1 MCKYV
6 LFAQIHR
13 LTSLIK
19 NRERLRPAA
28 QMTDLEPRRMAND
41 GCEYTLGQFREH
53 YGEQWYLKHWNTAP
67 LTTPQGNV
75 LTLAERWGGANLPR
89 RQSLTGASRSSD
101 VTQLTVNAPLSDSPL
116 QGNQSTG
123 DTNSSVIQPAAR
135 SGDVIQLTNM
145 RQVDKKVKG
154 KAACAKQRELR
165 QCLLTHRTDSQRKYE
180 YDLTDDAWNWH
191 SVVRSQPPDVR
202 DLLIGSGIIKFS
214 FKLLSGII
222 DTNYQHV
229 DAGYRHVF
237 EIERVDGS
245 CFHLHFHLD
254 GKCDTPVLINGAAAV
269 NDSGDTQHVSKP
281 VQRQSIDYTRDT
293 LSKIESS
300 LEIPAISKSETFMAL
315 SLMLEACTARG
326 DIGVDIAI
334 DITDGQSFKWRRW
347 MTGYSQSRRHR
358 EQLSVDVTG
367 TGIVKVF
374 VVRRSPV
381 NAIQIACCRTD
392 KTYTITTVPE
402 SKKAK
407 YSTSQPQIDWTREPI
422 FRSPWFIR
430 EDWIIFR
437 EKLNVQ

>member
-1 MCKYV
+1 
-6 LFAQIHR
+6 
-13 LTSLIK
+13 
-19 NRERLRPAA
+19 
-28 QMTDLEPRRMAND
+28 MTQLEQSRVAKD
-41 GCEYTLGQFREH
+41 GCAYPLEQFKKH
-53 YGEQWYLKHWNTAP
+53 YGDQWYLDHWNTALP
-67 LTTPQGNV
+67 LTTPKSNV
-75 LTLAERWGGANLPR
+75 ARLAEMFGGAN
-89 RQSLTGASRSSD
+89 SATCASQSSD
-101 VTQLTVNAPLSDSPL
+101 VTQLTDAAVNAPLSDLPL
-116 QGNQSTG
+116 QG
-123 DTNSSVIQPAAR
+123 TNSSVIQPAAR

-145 RQVDKKVKG
+145 RQVEEKVKG
-154 KAACAKQRELR
+154 KAAWAKQRELR
-165 QCLLTHRTDSQRKYE
+165 RCLLTHRTDSQRKYE

-202 DLLIGSGIIKFS
+202 DLLIGPGIIKFS

-245 CFHLHFHLD
+245 CFHLHFHPPGRYDPLA
-254 GKCDTPVLINGAAAV
+254 LINGAAAV

-281 VQRQSIDYTRDT
+281 VQRHSIDYTRDT

-300 LEIPAISKSETFMAL
+300 LEIPAISKSETLMAL
-315 SLMLEACTARG
+315 SLMLEACTAQG
-326 DIGVDIAI
+326 DIVVDIAI

-347 MTGYSQSRRHR
+347 MT

-402 SKKAK
+402 HKKAK
-407 YSTSQPQIDWTREPI
+407 YCTSQPQSDWTQEPI
-422 FRSPWFIR
+422 FSSPWFIR
-430 EDWIIFR
+430 YDWMIFR
-437 EKLNVQ
+437 EKLNMQDDMTWI

>member
-13 LTSLIK
+13 LSSLIK

-28 QMTDLEPRRMAND
+28 QMTDLEPKRMAND
-41 GCEYTLGQFREH
+41 GCEYNEWEFKQH
-53 YGEQWYLKHWNTAP
+53 YGVEKYLKHWNEAT

-75 LTLAERWGGANLPR
+75 AALAERYGGAHRLR
-89 RQSLTGASRSSD
+89 RQSSTGASRSSD
-101 VTQLTVNAPLSDSPL
+101 VTQHTNAAVNDPLSESPL

-145 RQVDKKVKG
+145 RQVEEKVKG
-154 KAACAKQRELR
+154 KAAWAKQRELR
-165 QCLLTHRTDSQRKYE
+165 RCLLTHRTDSQRKYE

-202 DLLIGSGIIKFS
+202 DLLIGPGIIKFS

-245 CFHLHFHLD
+245 CFHLHFHKD

-269 NDSGDTQHVSKP
+269 NDSGDTQHVSEP
-281 VQRQSIDYTRDT
+281 VQRQNIDYTRDT
-293 LSKIESS
+293 LTKIESS
-300 LEIPAISKSETFMAL
+300 LEIPAIPKSQTFMAL

-347 MTGYSQSRRHR
+347 MT

-407 YSTSQPQIDWTREPI
+407 YSTSQTQIDWTREPI